1 MNDSNPGLTNTDA
14 ATTSLVPVSLPDIGF
29 ETHYLTD
36 PYAIDPTLD
45 QLADALE
52 SIDTIPAIWP
62 RMLAVMEHLRRAGG
76 GDKNWH
82 RRLRAHRIAELL
94 HEEPGTA
101 WAFRK
106 PRGYPG
112 DAHLIDFLYEHPA
125 VEGELAHASA
135 RGHAIGAMVLASA
148 APVAVQ
154 ERRRL
159 LARLLD
165 ATADRVPGAEVL
177 ALACGHLREVELARS
192 PRTMRRIVA
201 LDQDSASIA
210 EMQRSQSAGVPL
222 MPVEASIGRMI
233 VRPLV
238 HGTFDLVYAA
248 GLYDYLDCVTA
259 TRLTQGM
266 FTALKPGGRLLF
278 ANFCPGVIDYGYM
291 DAFMDWRLI
300 VRNETEMQAL
310 VDALP
315 QDELAR
321 TSIFRGMNQAVV
333 YALVQK
339 R

>member
-1 MNDSNPGLTNTDA
+1 MLDTG
-14 ATTSLVPVSLPDIGF
+14 V

-62 RMLAVMEHLRRAGG
+62 RLLAVMEHLRRAAG
-76 GDKNWH
+76 GDKTWH
-82 RRLRAHRIAELL
+82 HRVRAHRITQLL
-94 HEEPGTA
+94 HEEPATA
-101 WAFRK
+101 WSFRK
-106 PRGYPG
+106 PRGYSG
-112 DAHLIDFLYEHPA
+112 DAHLIDYLYEHPVA
-125 VEGELAHASA
+125 AALSRATP
-135 RGHAIGAMVLASA
+135 RGHAIGAMVLAST

-165 ATADRVPGAEVL
+165 ATADRVPGAEALV
-177 ALACGHLREVELARS
+177 LACGHFRESELARS
-192 PRTMRRIVA
+192 LHTMRRIVA

-210 EMQRSQSAGVPL
+210 EMQRCLRPGVPV

-248 GLYDYLDCVTA
+248 GLYDYLDSMTA
-259 TRLTQGM
+259 ARLTQGM

-300 VRNETEMQAL
+300 LRDETEMQAL
-310 VDALP
+310 VDTLP

-321 TSIFRGMNQAVV
+321 SIIFRGMNQAVV